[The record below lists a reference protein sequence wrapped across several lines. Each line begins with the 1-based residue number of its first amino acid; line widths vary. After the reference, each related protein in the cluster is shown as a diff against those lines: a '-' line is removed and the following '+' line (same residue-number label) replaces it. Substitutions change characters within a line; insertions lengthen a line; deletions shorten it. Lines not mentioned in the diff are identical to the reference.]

1 MELMNI
7 MSSKFYVQQAIP
19 FCGIEKE
26 DCVAGQILKDES
38 CLVPC
43 TGLYA
48 DIADTSQ
55 TTMKGNNCNDLI
67 CKVVQVSTL

>member
-19 FCGIEKE
+19 FCGIEEE

-48 DIADTSQ
+48 DIADDSHVQ
-55 TTMKGNNCNDLI
+55 QIMMKGNQITQTRSFQQLF
-67 CKVVQVSTL
+67 